1 MYLARGAEAVV
12 VLEENIV
19 IKERIPKNYRLQQID
34 ERIRKERTRAEARL
48 ISEARRGGVPTPIIY
63 DLQDFRIEMQYI
75 EGSPLKH
82 VMDEEMS
89 KKVGHLVGRLHSIGI
104 IHGDLTTS
112 NMIFSNDVIYLI
124 DFGLAYM
131 DSSLEAQGVDV
142 HVLFQTFE
150 STHSDHEKLIASF
163 SLGYRESFVSAD
175 DVMERVK
182 EIEKRGRYA

>member
-12 VLEENIV
+12 KLEGNILV
-19 IKERIPKNYRLQQID
+19 KERIPKNYRLQEID

-48 ISEARRGGVPTPIIY
+48 ISEARRGGVPTPVIY
-63 DLQDFRIEMQYI
+63 DIQDFRIEMQYI
-75 EGSPLKH
+75 EGSPLKY

-89 KKVGHLVGRLHSIGI
+89 KKVGKLVGCLHLNGI

-112 NMIFSNDVIYLI
+112 NMIYSNGLIYLI

-150 STHSDHEKLIASF
+150 STHTDHEKLIAGF
-163 SLGYRESFVSAD
+163 CMGYREILTSAD
-175 DVMERVK
+175 AVIERVK